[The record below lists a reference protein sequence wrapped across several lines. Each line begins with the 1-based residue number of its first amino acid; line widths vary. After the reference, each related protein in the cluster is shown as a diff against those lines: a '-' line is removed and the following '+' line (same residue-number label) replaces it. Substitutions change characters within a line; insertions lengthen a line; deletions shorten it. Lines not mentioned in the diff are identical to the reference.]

1 LTVSCLSHFSTN
13 GISLQSGKAEKN
25 YRDQGRL
32 TFLAPLH
39 QIPSRQIALLFT
51 ARTYDSKVSHSE
63 SLIRSAVQF
72 NLVKIKPM
80 ESEAEHRFRLTE
92 ADETNNNAQFQDS
105 RLVWSSTSA
114 SDSDK
119 VVLTRTELYMES

>member
-1 LTVSCLSHFSTN
+1 
-13 GISLQSGKAEKN
+13 
-25 YRDQGRL
+25 
-32 TFLAPLH
+32 
-39 QIPSRQIALLFT
+39 
-51 ARTYDSKVSHSE
+51 
-63 SLIRSAVQF
+63 
-72 NLVKIKPM
+72 M